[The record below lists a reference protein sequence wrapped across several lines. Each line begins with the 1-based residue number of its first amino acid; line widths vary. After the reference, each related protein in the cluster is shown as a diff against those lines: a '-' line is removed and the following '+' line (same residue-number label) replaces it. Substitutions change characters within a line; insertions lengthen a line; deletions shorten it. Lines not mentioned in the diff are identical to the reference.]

1 MNKYYNYILLDNKK
15 FLEKLLYFYIFN
27 IYNKLKLFFIKML
40 TSESQYNFEHQL
52 DKCNSKNYYL
62 TTISNLATSGN
73 YYRLI
78 KFIENTIPNVSL

>member
-1 MNKYYNYILLDNKK
+1 
-15 FLEKLLYFYIFN
+15 
-27 IYNKLKLFFIKML
+27 ML
-40 TSESQYNFEHQL
+40 TSERQYNFEHQL